1 MQQPDARS
9 SAASPADSAAADSAA
24 ADSALI
30 DSGLGHAVLEGSFAA
45 IAAIRANALRSALTA
60 LGIIIGVAAVIAVVA
75 VMQGLS
81 STVTKQLDDLAS
93 DMVIVRAYTPQQQL
107 MIGLSNTLSSE
118 DFQAVRERVRGLEHI
133 TAIILPISLGGRISA
148 GTQTTT
154 AQIIGTDAQ
163 YQNVVRVYTDQGR
176 FIGESDDLRRRRVVV
191 LGPTVA
197 RDLKLPEDPIGSFV
211 QLGGEWFRVVGIA
224 EARGS
229 LFGFDQDNYAIA
241 PFSTLRALS
250 SPEQREDVQIYFRP
264 APGVS
269 LKNLEAQV
277 RHTLRSR
284 RGLAKDAPDP
294 FEFQTAEKTRANF
307 DAIVQGVTLVAGAVV
322 GISLLVGG
330 IGVMNIMLVSVTER
344 TREIG
349 IVKALGAT
357 PRFILLQFLVEAL
370 VLSLFGGLVGLALGW
385 GFAVLISMAV
395 PGMAGA
401 SVPLWAVALALGFT
415 TAIGVIF
422 GLAPAIKA
430 ARLHPIDALRYE

>member
-1 MQQPDARS
+1 MQRPES
-9 SAASPADSAAADSAA
+9 T
-24 ADSALI
+24 L
-30 DSGLGHAVLEGSFAA
+30 LHAVVEGGFAA
-45 IAAIRANALRSALTA
+45 LVAIRANALRSALTA

-81 STVTKQLDDLAS
+81 SSVTKQLDDLAS

-107 MIGLSNTLSSE
+107 MIGLRNTLSSE
-118 DFQAVRERVRGLEHI
+118 DFIAVRQRLRGAEHI
-133 TAIILPISLGGRISA
+133 TAITLPISLGGRISY
-148 GTQTTT
+148 GNQSTT
-154 AQIIGTDAQ
+154 AQIVGTDAE
-163 YQNVVRVYTDQGR
+163 YQNVVRVFTDAGR
-176 FIGESDDLRRRRVVV
+176 FIGESDDARRRRVVV
-191 LGPTVA
+191 LGPTVV
-197 RDLKLPEDPIGSFV
+197 RDLELPEDPIGSFV
-211 QLGGEWFRVVGIA
+211 QLGGEWFRVVGVA
-224 EARGS
+224 ETRGS
-229 LFGFDQDNYAIA
+229 LFGFDQDNYAVA
-241 PFSTLRALS
+241 PFSTLRAMS
-250 SPEQREDVQIYFRP
+250 APGQREDVQIYFRP

-277 RHTLRSR
+277 RQILRSR
-284 RGLAKDAPDP
+284 RGLAKGAPDP
-294 FEFQTAEKTRANF
+294 FEFQTAEKTRSNF
-307 DAIVQGVTLVAGAVV
+307 DAIVRGVTLVAGAVV

-370 VLSLFGGLVGLALGW
+370 VLSLCGGLVGLALGW
-385 GFAVLISMAV
+385 GFALLISAAV

-430 ARLHPIDALRYE
+430 ARLHPIEALRYE